1 MSWLFLVLAGLLEIF
16 VVAGIRDMVCKRY
29 RRGAVVYGLGL
40 SSSLYF
46 LYLSMRTI
54 DVSIAY
60 TAYTGIGVIGTV
72 VSGIILW
79 GDKGGARKFFYL
91 LLIIASIVA
100 LKMVG

>member
-1 MSWLFLVLAGLLEIF
+1 MSWFYLLLAGLLEIF
-16 VVAGIRDMVCKRY
+16 VVAGIRDIASKRY
-29 RRGAVVYGLGL
+29 RRGAVVYGVGL
-40 SSSLYF
+40 STSLYF

-72 VSGIILW
+72 VSGILLW
-79 GDKGGARKFFYL
+79 GDKGGLRKFFYL
-91 LLIIASIVA
+91 LLIIASIVT